1 MSLPFLPSCEQKYTF
16 LYIHLF
22 LLYLYN
28 YYIILLYVIIYTFY
42 TYVYYIR
49 IIIKNFILFRI
60 DDPLA
65 GLSLTIFF
73 NSLTKNVIILFIWRV
88 NINFIEALL
97 PIIRVACSKY
107 PE

>member
-1 MSLPFLPSCEQKYTF
+1 MNRNIRF
-16 LYIHLF
+16 YIYVYF
-22 LLYLYN
+22 YYI
-28 YYIILLYVIIYTFY
+28 YIILLYVIIYTFY

-73 NSLTKNVIILFIWRV
+73 NSLTRNVITLFIWRV
-88 NINFIEALL
+88 NVNFVEALL
-97 PIIRVACSKY
+97 SIIRVACSKY